1 MGKLTLNESEKTK
14 IRQLHGL
21 NGVDLIN
28 EQMDAEIAKIEC
40 RKKYGK
46 KSEKLTKRGYTKAE
60 EGENYEEGYKTKT
73 IPNKECVDEKWVKAK
88 KEGNILTRVTDKY
101 TDRKV
106 GKKEDE
112 ELSNLNSDVIGNIVG
127 MAIGTSGGNDVVNM
141 IDSNSWIVKVEGGEG
156 TNYYETALNAINGM
170 LQLGATV
177 ETLNNWMMSDK
188 KNCSG
193 REVNTGSVHDVV
205 NDKYILAS
213 PRKALVSLD
222 RITRGLTIRN
232 KEIKEL
238 KTIVKTFKSEAT
250 NFWNAVENGLGGN
263 DEVITK
269 QFADKKI
276 RNIKD
281 MFRRN
286 MSAIATRTNSI
297 VGMVNGQ
304 LTDGDG
310 ACSTAMT
317 KTSVKNRNDY
327 K

>member
-1 MGKLTLNESEKTK
+1 MGKLTLTESEKTRIK
-14 IRQLHGL
+14 QLHGL

-60 EGENYEEGYKTKT
+60 EGEDYEEGYKTKT
-73 IPNKECVDEKWVKAK
+73 IPNKECEDELWVKAK
-88 KEGNILTRVTDKY
+88 KEGNIITRGIDKY
-101 TDRKV
+101 ADRKV
-106 GKKEDE
+106 GKKEDA
-112 ELSNLNSDVIGNIVG
+112 ELNNLNSDVIGNIVG

-141 IDSNSWIVKVEGGEG
+141 IDSNSWLVDVDGGG
-156 TNYYETALNAINGM
+156 RDYFQTALNAIYGM

-177 ETLNNWMMSDK
+177 ETLNNWMMSNDEDCYK
-188 KNCSG
+188 

-205 NDKYILAS
+205 NDKYVLAS
-213 PRKALVSLD
+213 PREALVSLD

-238 KTIVKTFKSEAT
+238 KTIVKMFKNEST
-250 NFWNAVENGLGGN
+250 TFWNAVEKGLGGN

-286 MSAIATRTNSI
+286 MSTIATRTNSI
-297 VGMVNGQ
+297 VEMVVIQ
-304 LTDGDG
+304 LED

-317 KTSVKNRNDY
+317 KTSSEDAKDY
-327 K
+327 

>member
-14 IRQLHGL
+14 IKQLHGL
-21 NGVDLIN
+21 NGVDLIK
-28 EQMDAEIAKIEC
+28 EQMDAEIDKIKC

-46 KSEKLTKRGYTKAE
+46 LSEKLTKKGYTKAE
-60 EGENYEEGYKTKT
+60 EGEEYEKGYKTKT
-73 IPNKECVDEKWVKAK
+73 IPNKECEDELWVKAK
-88 KEGNILTRVTDKY
+88 KEGNIITRGVDKY
-101 TDRKV
+101 ADRKV
-106 GKKEDE
+106 GKKEDA
-112 ELSNLNSDVIGNIVG
+112 ELNNLNSDIIGDIVG
-127 MAIGTSGGNDVVNM
+127 RAIGTSGGNDVVNM
-141 IDSNSWIVKVEGGEG
+141 IDSNSWIVKVDGGG
-156 TNYYETALNAINGM
+156 TDYFQTALNAINGM

-238 KTIVKTFKSEAT
+238 KTIVKMFKNEAT
-250 NFWNAVENGLGGN
+250 TFWNAVEKGLGGN
-263 DEVITK
+263 DDVITK

-297 VGMVNGQ
+297 VEMVNGQ
-304 LTDGDG
+304 LTDGEG

-317 KTSVKNRNDY
+317 KTSSDTSKDY
-327 K
+327 

>member
-73 IPNKECVDEKWVKAK
+73 IPNKECVDELWFKAK
-88 KEGNILTRVTDKY
+88 KSIKDRVRNIGDKY
-101 TDRKV
+101 ADKKV

-127 MAIGTSGGNDVVNM
+127 MAIGTSGGNDVVND
-141 IDSNSWIVKVEGGEG
+141 I
-156 TNYYETALNAINGM
+156 
-170 LQLGATV
+170 
-177 ETLNNWMMSDK
+177 
-188 KNCSG
+188 
-193 REVNTGSVHDVV
+193 
-205 NDKYILAS
+205 YILAS

-263 DEVITK
+263 DDVITK